1 MTMSIPDPY
10 ALGRDGLAALLDD
23 QPRYRADQVHRWLVR
38 GVDDPADMTDL
49 PRDLRERLTELLPPP
64 PALLRS
70 SSADGGLTRKVLLG
84 FPAETLRTDAGS
96 TAEASPRPPRVD
108 AGSTAEAS
116 PRTLRTD
123 VETRA
128 AAEIAPRSPRTDVEA
143 AEIAPRSPR
152 TDVELES
159 VLMCY
164 PARDGKAGRATVCIS
179 TQAGCA
185 MGCPFCATGQAGF
198 RGQLSVGQVVRQVTV
213 MQRLLAEGA
222 VDVPG
227 VPDHVTNVVF
237 MGMGEPLANLD
248 VTVAAVRW
256 LHDPEGFNLSARS
269 ITVSTVGLVPGIR
282 RLAELGL
289 PITLA
294 VSLHAP
300 DDALRDDLVPVNRQ
314 HPLGELLSAARQY
327 RDRTGRRLTFEYVL
341 IDGINASVDQARRLA
356 ALLRGFGAHVNLIPM
371 NTTPAVPWQ
380 APPVPTQRA
389 FLAVLKD
396 AGVAATIR
404 RNRGGD
410 IDAACGQLYA
420 DYAMASGRTL
430 PGAVGAAERL
440 SPRQG
445 AEQMAGVR
453 PS

>member
-1 MTMSIPDPY
+1 MTMSILDPY
-10 ALGRDGLAALLDD
+10 TLGRDGLAALLDD
-23 QPRYRADQVHRWLVR
+23 QPRYRAVQVHRWLVR
-38 GVDDPADMTDL
+38 GVDNPAEMTDL
-49 PRDLRERLTELLPPP
+49 PRGLRQRLAELLPPP
-64 PALLRS
+64 SVMLRH
-70 SSADGGLTRKVLLG
+70 SSADDGLTRKVLLG
-84 FPAETLRTDAGS
+84 FPAA
-96 TAEASPRPPRVD
+96 P
-108 AGSTAEAS
+108 AS
-116 PRTLRTD
+116 PRTGVESEINPNSLRAD
-123 VETRA
+123 AGSRQSSLRIGVE
-128 AAEIAPRSPRTDVEA
+128 I
-143 AEIAPRSPR
+143 
-152 TDVELES
+152 ES

-185 MGCPFCATGQAGF
+185 MGCPFCATGQAGL

-222 VDVPG
+222 VNVPG

-248 VTVAAVRW
+248 VTIAAVRW
-256 LHDPEGFNLSARS
+256 LHDHDGFDLSARS

-282 RLAELGL
+282 RLADVGL

-314 HPLGELLSAARQY
+314 HPLAELLEAARQY

-341 IDGINASVDQARRLA
+341 IDGINAGVDQARRLA
-356 ALLRGFGAHVNLIPM
+356 ALLRGFGTHVNLIPL
-371 NTTPAVPWQ
+371 NATPSVPWR
-380 APPVPTQRA
+380 APPVPAQRA
-389 FLAVLKD
+389 FLAALHE
-396 AGVAATIR
+396 AGLAATIR

-430 PGAVGAAERL
+430 PAAVGAAERL
-440 SPRQG
+440 SAPQG
-445 AEQMAGVR
+445 VEQLTGAP

>member
-1 MTMSIPDPY
+1 MTMSILDPY
-10 ALGRDGLAALLDD
+10 ALRRDGLAALLDD

-38 GVDDPADMTDL
+38 GVDDPAEMTDL
-49 PRDLRERLTELLPPP
+49 PRGLRQRLAELLPPP
-64 PALLRS
+64 SVLLRH

-84 FPAETLRTDAGS
+84 FPAETS
-96 TAEASPRPPRVD
+96 
-108 AGSTAEAS
+108 
-116 PRTLRTD
+116 
-123 VETRA
+123 
-128 AAEIAPRSPRTDVEA
+128 PRSPRTDVRTRTDG
-143 AEIAPRSPR
+143 EIASRPLR
-152 TDVELES
+152 TGVEIES

-164 PARDGKAGRATVCIS
+164 PAREGTAGRATVCIS

-185 MGCPFCATGQAGF
+185 MGCPFCATGQAGL

-213 MQRLLAEGA
+213 MQRLLADGT
-222 VDVPG
+222 VDIPG

-248 VTVAAVRW
+248 VTIAAVRW
-256 LHDPEGFNLSARS
+256 LHDPDGFDLSARS

-282 RLAELGL
+282 RLADVGL

-314 HPLGELLSAARQY
+314 HPLAELLGAARQY
-327 RDRTGRRLTFEYVL
+327 RERTGRRLTFEYVL

-356 ALLRGFGAHVNLIPM
+356 ALLGGFGAHVNLIPL
-371 NTTPAVPWQ
+371 NATPAVPWR
-380 APPVPTQRA
+380 APPVPAQRA
-389 FLAVLKD
+389 FLAALHES
-396 AGVAATIR
+396 GVAATIR

-430 PGAVGAAERL
+430 PAAVGAAERL

-445 AEQMAGVR
+445 VAQLAGTR

>member
-1 MTMSIPDPY
+1 
-10 ALGRDGLAALLDD
+10 
-23 QPRYRADQVHRWLVR
+23 
-38 GVDDPADMTDL
+38 
-49 PRDLRERLTELLPPP
+49 
-64 PALLRS
+64 
-70 SSADGGLTRKVLLG
+70 
-84 FPAETLRTDAGS
+84 
-96 TAEASPRPPRVD
+96 
-108 AGSTAEAS
+108 
-116 PRTLRTD
+116 
-123 VETRA
+123 VE
-128 AAEIAPRSPRTDVEA
+128 I
-143 AEIAPRSPR
+143 
-152 TDVELES
+152 ES

-164 PARDGKAGRATVCIS
+164 PAREGTAGRATVCIS

-185 MGCPFCATGQAGF
+185 MGCPFCATGQAGL

-213 MQRLLAEGA
+213 MQRLLADGT
-222 VDVPG
+222 VDIPG

-237 MGMGEPLANLD
+237 MGKGEPLANLD
-248 VTVAAVRW
+248 VTIAAVRCV
-256 LHDPEGFNLSARS
+256 HAPDGFDLSARS

-282 RLAELGL
+282 RLADVGL

-314 HPLGELLSAARQY
+314 HPLAELLGAARQY
-327 RDRTGRRLTFEYVL
+327 RERTGRRLTFEYVL

-356 ALLRGFGAHVNLIPM
+356 ALLGGFGAHVNLIPL
-371 NTTPAVPWQ
+371 NATPAVPWR
-380 APPVPTQRA
+380 APPVPAQRA
-389 FLAVLKD
+389 FLAALHES
-396 AGVAATIR
+396 GVAATIR

-430 PGAVGAAERL
+430 PAAVGAAERL

-445 AEQMAGVR
+445 VAQLAGTR

>member
-1 MTMSIPDPY
+1 MTMSILDPY
-10 ALGRDGLAALLDD
+10 TLGRDGLAALLDD
-23 QPRYRADQVHRWLVR
+23 QPRYRAVQVHRWLVR
-38 GVDDPADMTDL
+38 GVDDPAEMTDL
-49 PRDLRERLTELLPPP
+49 PRGLRQRLAELLPPP
-64 PALLRS
+64 SVMLRH
-70 SSADGGLTRKVLLG
+70 SSADDGLTRKVLLG
-84 FPAETLRTDAGS
+84 FPAARSASKTPGTDSPALGIAGRIKES
-96 TAEASPRPPRVD
+96 S
-108 AGSTAEAS
+108 
-116 PRTLRTD
+116 LRTD
-123 VETRA
+123 VET
-128 AAEIAPRSPRTDVEA
+128 
-143 AEIAPRSPR
+143 
-152 TDVELES
+152 ES

-185 MGCPFCATGQAGF
+185 MGCPFCATGQAGL

-222 VDVPG
+222 VNVPG

-248 VTVAAVRW
+248 VTIAAVRW
-256 LHDPEGFNLSARS
+256 LHDHDGFDLSARS

-282 RLAELGL
+282 RLADVGL

-314 HPLGELLSAARQY
+314 HPLAELLEAARQY

-341 IDGINASVDQARRLA
+341 IDGINAGVDQARRLA
-356 ALLRGFGAHVNLIPM
+356 ALLRGFGAHVNLIPL
-371 NTTPAVPWQ
+371 NATPAVPWR
-380 APPVPTQRA
+380 APPVPAQRA
-389 FLAVLKD
+389 FLAALHE
-396 AGVAATIR
+396 AGLAATIR

-430 PGAVGAAERL
+430 PAAVGAAERL
-440 SPRQG
+440 SLRQG
-445 AEQMAGVR
+445 VEQLAGAP